1 MAQQKFTEMVIG
13 RDMENQLRIARK
25 ARRLTQ
31 HQLAERADTTVQ
43 QISRLERGERRMT
56 LDWVRRLARAMGCT
70 EAEVLGAAL
79 STVEPVTVR
88 GAVEAGAWRTQADWP
103 VEDRYPASVPEDPRY
118 AGVPRFG
125 LEVRGT
131 ALNRR
136 YPEGSI
142 LICVAVGDLDGTPE
156 AGKRLICHRRDEN
169 GRVEV
174 TARLLRHQDGG
185 GDGPAWLWLDSDDP
199 KHQQPIPADEAE
211 IVALVTGSYTPE

>member
-1 MAQQKFTEMVIG
+1 
-13 RDMENQLRIARK
+13 MENQLRIARK

-31 HQLAERADTTVQ
+31 QQLAERADTTLQ

-88 GAVEAGAWRTQADWP
+88 GAAEAGVWRTEADWP
-103 VEDRYPASVPEDPRY
+103 AEERYPASVPEDPRY

-142 LICVAVGDLDGTPE
+142 LICVAIGDLDTAPE
-156 AGKRLICHRRDEN
+156 SGKRVICHRRD
-169 GRVEV
+169 GQGHVEV
-174 TARLLRHQDGG
+174 TARLLRHEDGER
-185 GDGPAWLWLDSDDP
+185 DGQAWLWLDSHDP
-199 KHQQPIPADEAE
+199 QHQQPIPAEEAE
-211 IVALVTGSYTPE
+211 LVALVTGSYTPE